1 MGTAGY
7 YGKREAE
14 AEPEADAEALYST
27 YGYNN
32 YGYSGLGYSTIAR
45 PAVYS
50 AGYSTVAPPLSPATP
65 PGPLSPA
72 TLPGPSSP
80 ATLLGPSSP
89 PDTEDTAS
97 TDSASTRDIL
107 ASRYQQ
113 AQKLNRNSDH
123 FPIQFVSNKN

>member
-1 MGTAGY
+1 MGTTTTDT
-7 YGKREAE
+7 
-14 AEPEADAEALYST
+14 PALDTPPSPDPLAT
-27 YGYNN
+27 P
-32 YGYSGLGYSTIAR
+32 
-45 PAVYS
+45 PATW
-50 AGYSTVAPPLSPATP
+50 ALSPATP

-123 FPIQFVSNKN
+123 FPIQFVSNKNC

>member
-1 MGTAGY
+1 MGTTARG
-7 YGKREAE
+7 R
-14 AEPEADAEALYST
+14 PRPSPRLTPRLSTPPTDTTTTDTPALDTPPS
-27 YGYNN
+27 
-32 YGYSGLGYSTIAR
+32 
-45 PAVYS
+45 PD
-50 AGYSTVAPPLSPATP
+50 PLSTPPATP